1 LKLVFEDIDKPNGVD
16 GTVEFGLIYWE
27 YEDTCDKISVQ
38 QIEDDIQKCFYLVEP
53 TGGVNRILESGFE
66 FTRNMSETIL
76 KHIQNGKCFLVISS
90 MSEGY
95 LENNHLKKIHEVLDS
110 KKIPPKQVIFIQS
123 NYNLENQYKY
133 VCDRYNIKDSINLIT
148 TQHKLETS
156 VESYRNLINENWNYN
171 EYPQRPSINLWEDVK
186 EIRGNL
192 RDYYYLSYNKTLRPD
207 RVVLL
212 SLLLKNNLI
221 KKGLVS
227 IGSKEYG
234 STGKQNWPDEFDFI
248 DEKLDEVEEWSNK
261 LKRLQPLSVDG
272 EPSVDS
278 MDEGKYK
285 GLNVCGYTYGEQF
298 RRVYFMVVTEDVF
311 NSESMFF
318 SQTTYK
324 PIVSLTP
331 FIMFGSPYMM
341 KNLREVQGFK
351 TFSPWIDESYDEE
364 ENHEKRLYM
373 IVDEIKRLC
382 NIPRKEMNEW
392 YYEMKDILIHN
403 QKHLLNFEYSDFK
416 RIERVL

>member
-1 LKLVFEDIDKPNGVD
+1 MKLAGSAFKDLRELNSKTRIHLIEPMGGMNHFEETFLNNINQKV
-16 GTVEFGLIYWE
+16 I
-27 YEDTCDKISVQ
+27 
-38 QIEDDIQKCFYLVEP
+38 DDIKDNKCL
-53 TGGVNRILESGFE
+53 
-66 FTRNMSETIL
+66 
-76 KHIQNGKCFLVISS
+76 LVISS
-90 MSEGY
+90 VAEGNINCES
-95 LENNHLKKIHEVLDS
+95 LRNIHLILDNHKL
-110 KKIPPKQVIFIQS
+110 PPKNVLFIQS
-123 NYNLENQYKY
+123 NYNLQKQYDEM
-133 VCDRYNIKDSINLIT
+133 CNMYNVQEKINILI
-148 TQHKLETS
+148 TQHKLES
-156 VESYRNLINENWNYN
+156 CIESYVQMINGEWDFKV
-171 EYPQRPSINLWEDVK
+171 YPKEPSINSWEDVEK
-186 EIRGNL
+186 IL
-192 RDYYYLSYNKTLRPD
+192 DKPRDYYYLSYNKTLRPD

-373 IVDEIKRLC
+373 IVNEIKRLC
-382 NIPRKEMNEW
+382 SISKEKMNKW
-392 YYEMKDILIHN
+392 YYEMKDVLIYN
-403 QKHLLNFEYSDFK
+403 QNHLLNFKLEDYSKIYNYIDNK
-416 RIERVL
+416 

>member
-1 LKLVFEDIDKPNGVD
+1 MKLAGSAFKDLRELNSKTRIHLIEPMGGMNHFEETFLNNINQKV
-16 GTVEFGLIYWE
+16 I
-27 YEDTCDKISVQ
+27 
-38 QIEDDIQKCFYLVEP
+38 DDIKDNKCL
-53 TGGVNRILESGFE
+53 
-66 FTRNMSETIL
+66 
-76 KHIQNGKCFLVISS
+76 LVISS
-90 MSEGY
+90 VAEGNINCES
-95 LENNHLKKIHEVLDS
+95 LRNIHLILDNHKL
-110 KKIPPKQVIFIQS
+110 PPKNVLFIQS
-123 NYNLENQYKY
+123 NYNLQKQYDEM
-133 VCDRYNIKDSINLIT
+133 CNMYNVQEKINILI
-148 TQHKLETS
+148 TQHKLES
-156 VESYRNLINENWNYN
+156 CIESYVQMINGEWDFKV
-171 EYPQRPSINLWEDVK
+171 YPKEPSINLWEDVEK
-186 EIRGNL
+186 IL
-192 RDYYYLSYNKTLRPD
+192 DKPRDYYYLSYNKTLRPD

-373 IVDEIKRLC
+373 IVNEIKRLC
-382 NIPRKEMNEW
+382 SISKEKMNKW
-392 YYEMKDILIHN
+392 YYEMKDVLIYN
-403 QKHLLNFEYSDFK
+403 QNHLLNFKLEDYSKIYNYIDNK
-416 RIERVL
+416 

>member
-1 LKLVFEDIDKPNGVD
+1 MKLAGSAFKDLRELNSKTRIHLIEPMGGMNHFEETFLNNINQKV
-16 GTVEFGLIYWE
+16 I
-27 YEDTCDKISVQ
+27 
-38 QIEDDIQKCFYLVEP
+38 DDIKDNKCL
-53 TGGVNRILESGFE
+53 
-66 FTRNMSETIL
+66 
-76 KHIQNGKCFLVISS
+76 LVISS
-90 MSEGY
+90 VAEGNINCES
-95 LENNHLKKIHEVLDS
+95 LRNIHLILDNHKL
-110 KKIPPKQVIFIQS
+110 PPKNVLFIQS
-123 NYNLENQYKY
+123 NYNLQKQYDEM
-133 VCDRYNIKDSINLIT
+133 CNMYNVQEKINILI
-148 TQHKLETS
+148 TQHKLES
-156 VESYRNLINENWNYN
+156 CIESYVQMINGEWDFKV
-171 EYPQRPSINLWEDVK
+171 YPKEPSINLWEDVEK
-186 EIRGNL
+186 IL
-192 RDYYYLSYNKTLRPD
+192 DKPRDYYYLSYNKTLRPD

-382 NIPRKEMNEW
+382 SIPRGEINEW
-392 YYEMKDILIHN
+392 YYEMRDILIYN
-403 QKHLLNFEYSDFK
+403 QKHLLNVEYSDFK
-416 RIERVL
+416 RIGKIFL

>member
-1 LKLVFEDIDKPNGVD
+1 MKLAGSAFKDLRELNSKTRIHLIEPMGGMNHFEETFLNNINQKV
-16 GTVEFGLIYWE
+16 I
-27 YEDTCDKISVQ
+27 
-38 QIEDDIQKCFYLVEP
+38 DDIKDNKCL
-53 TGGVNRILESGFE
+53 
-66 FTRNMSETIL
+66 
-76 KHIQNGKCFLVISS
+76 LVISS
-90 MSEGY
+90 VAEGNINCES
-95 LENNHLKKIHEVLDS
+95 LRNIHLILDNHKL
-110 KKIPPKQVIFIQS
+110 PPKNVLFIQS
-123 NYNLENQYKY
+123 NYNLQKQYDEM
-133 VCDRYNIKDSINLIT
+133 CNMYNVQEKINILI
-148 TQHKLETS
+148 TQHKLES
-156 VESYRNLINENWNYN
+156 CIESYVQMINGEWDFKVCPK
-171 EYPQRPSINLWEDVK
+171 EPSINLWEDVEK
-186 EIRGNL
+186 IL
-192 RDYYYLSYNKTLRPD
+192 DKPRDYYYLSYNKTLRPD

-341 KNLREVQGFK
+341 KNLREIQGFK

-373 IVDEIKRLC
+373 IVNEIKRLC
-382 NIPRKEMNEW
+382 SISKEKMNKW
-392 YYEMKDILIHN
+392 YYEMKDVLIYN
-403 QKHLLNFEYSDFK
+403 QNHLLNFKLEDYSK
-416 RIERVL
+416 IYNYIYNK